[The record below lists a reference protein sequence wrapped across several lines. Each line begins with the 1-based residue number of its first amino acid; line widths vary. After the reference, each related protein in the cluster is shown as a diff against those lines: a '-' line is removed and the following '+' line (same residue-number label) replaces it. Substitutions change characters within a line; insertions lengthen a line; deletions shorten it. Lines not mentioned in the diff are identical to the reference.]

1 MYKMHTRLTYYIGIL
16 VVLILWG
23 CEPSREN
30 DGPSVFTQEQ
40 RESAEN
46 IVNSMNSRQLEML
59 AAITT
64 RGESRDTVLLQSQ
77 VACRQLATKNR
88 HEANF
93 TKAIEFARM
102 SYVKSMMMG
111 DTLEI
116 LRSLNELGTC
126 FRRIAALTEA
136 LDYHY
141 RALTVA
147 NAYSDTMD
155 ILIKKAQ
162 TSALN
167 GVGNIALKMNNLSEA
182 KRCFSESLVKDR
194 ELGSLVGMAINNA
207 NLGSIMQTEEK
218 YDSALYFYQ
227 RSYILNEQ
235 CGSLTGMGLCH
246 NHFGTLFENR
256 NMLDSARMHYEL
268 SYKILSD
275 SKDKWHWLVSCVSL
289 GRVCLMQ
296 GRMAEAESYLLKAR
310 DIAKDADATESLE
323 QSHRLLAKLYKQKND
338 YSKALVE
345 MEESQ
350 KLNEAMRKEMQENT
364 FNSVQIEYIKE
375 KGDRELEL
383 ERERVRVE
391 HEKSQLKVHAIIVLS
406 IVLLLLIGV
415 GYFAYRT
422 YKKRNELM
430 SQVNAD
436 KNKVFG
442 AVSRTMK
449 VPAIEQRNALRFII
463 DNIDELTIPELR
475 QYLIQAYS
483 SSVTQVDMLTNIIS
497 WVHIQ
502 MGDVAP
508 TPTNVNFCQLVTETI
523 DMLSLSSKQK
533 NISFAMPVDRGMLV
547 YADPEMLQCIVLNI
561 LSNAIKFSYSGG
573 EVNIKFRD
581 DAFSVMLYVEDHG
594 VGMTKEQLSSVL
606 KPNKRLTSYDFKD
619 GITGLGLNICVEL
632 AKKNNGAIS
641 VESRQHRGSTFILTM
656 PKGIPNAE

>member
-1 MYKMHTRLTYYIGIL
+1 MRAQITYYVGIL

-23 CEPSREN
+23 CESSRE
-30 DGPSVFTQEQ
+30 DIYCGAFTHEQ
-40 RESAEN
+40 RESAEGL
-46 IVNSMNSRQLEML
+46 VKTMTQRQLEML

-64 RGESRDTVLLQSQ
+64 KGELQDTVLLQSQ

-93 TKAIEFARM
+93 TKAIEYARL
-102 SYVKSMMMG
+102 SYVKSMTMG

-136 LDYHY
+136 LDCHY
-141 RALTVA
+141 RALTIA

-155 ILIKKAQ
+155 ILVKKAQ

-167 GVGNIALKMNNLSEA
+167 GVGNIALTMNNLSEA
-182 KRCFSESLVKDR
+182 KRCFSESLIKDK
-194 ELGSLVGMAINNA
+194 ELGSKIGIAINYA
-207 NLGSIMQTEEK
+207 NLGSILQKEEK

-227 RSYILNEQ
+227 KSFIFNEQ
-235 CGSLTGMGLCH
+235 SGSMTGMGLCH
-246 NHFGTLFENR
+246 DHFGTLYETR
-256 NMLDSARMHYEL
+256 NMLDSAKMHYEQ

-296 GRMAEAESYLLKAR
+296 GRMAEAENYLLKAR

-323 QSHRLLAKLYKQKND
+323 QSHRLLAQLYRQKND
-338 YSKALVE
+338 YAKALVE

-364 FNSVQIEYIKE
+364 FNSVQLEYIKQ
-375 KGDRELEL
+375 KGDREVEIEK
-383 ERERVRVE
+383 ERYRVE
-391 HEKSQLKVHAIIVLS
+391 QAQARLEMNSIILFS
-406 IVLLLLIGV
+406 LVLLLFVCALF
-415 GYFAYRT
+415 FAVRT
-422 YKKRNELM
+422 YRKRKVLM
-430 SQVNAD
+430 AQVNAD

-442 AVSRTMK
+442 AVSKTMK
-449 VPAIEQRNALRFII
+449 VPAIEQRNALRYII
-463 DNIDELTIPELR
+463 DNIDELTISEVR
-475 QYLIQAYS
+475 QYLIQAHGS
-483 SSVTQVDMLTNIIS
+483 AVAQVDMLTNIIS

-502 MGDVAP
+502 MGDV
-508 TPTNVNFCQLVTETI
+508 TPKPVNVNFCQLVAEAI

-547 YADPEMLQCIVLNI
+547 YADSEMLQCIVLNI

-581 DAFSVMLYVEDHG
+581 DAFAVMLYVEDHG
-594 VGMTKEQLSSVL
+594 VGMSREQLSSVL
-606 KPNKRLTSYDFKD
+606 KPNKRLASYDFKD
-619 GITGLGLNICVEL
+619 SISGLGLNICVEL

-641 VESRQHRGSTFILTM
+641 VESHQHRGSTFILTM
-656 PKGIPNAE
+656 PKAIPDAQ

>member
-1 MYKMHTRLTYYIGIL
+1 MQTRLTYYIGLL
-16 VVLILWG
+16 VIVILWG
-23 CEPSREN
+23 CEPSREY
-30 DGPSVFTQEQ
+30 DSSSVFTQEQ
-40 RESAEN
+40 RESAEH
-46 IVNSMNSRQLEML
+46 IVKTMTPRQLEML

-77 VACRQLATKNR
+77 IACRQLASKLR

-93 TKAIEFARM
+93 TKAIEYARL
-102 SYVKSMMMG
+102 SYVKSMSMG
-111 DTLEI
+111 DTIEI

-182 KRCFSESLVKDR
+182 KRCFSESLIKDK
-194 ELGSLVGMAINNA
+194 ELGSALGMAMNYA
-207 NLGSIMQTEEK
+207 NLGSIMHTEEK
-218 YDSALYFYQ
+218 YDSALFFYE
-227 RSYILNEQ
+227 RSYALNEQ

-246 NHFGTLFENR
+246 NHFGTLFETR
-256 NMLDSARMHYEL
+256 NLLDSARVHYEL
-268 SYKILSD
+268 SYKLLSD

-296 GRMAEAESYLLKAR
+296 GRVAEAELYLLKAR

-323 QSHRLLAKLYKQKND
+323 QSHRLLAKLYRQNND
-338 YSKALVE
+338 YAKALVE
-345 MEESQ
+345 MDESQ

-364 FNSVQIEYIKE
+364 FNSVQLEYIKQ
-375 KGDRELEL
+375 KGDREVEI
-383 ERERVRVE
+383 ERSRVRVE
-391 HEKSQLKVHAIIVLS
+391 QEQAKLKKNTIVVLS
-406 IVLLLLIGV
+406 IVSLFFICV
-415 GYFAYRT
+415 AFFAIRT
-422 YKKRNELM
+422 YRNRKELM
-430 SQVNAD
+430 VQVNAD

-442 AVSRTMK
+442 VVSKTMK
-449 VPAIEQRNALRFII
+449 VPAIEQRNALQFII
-463 DNIDELTIPELR
+463 DNIDELTIPEAR
-475 QYLIQAYS
+475 QYLIRAYS
-483 SSVTQVDMLTNIIS
+483 SSVSQVDMLSNIIS

-508 TPTNVNFCQLVTETI
+508 KPVNVNFHQLVAEAV

-533 NISFAMPVDRGMLV
+533 NISFAMPIDRGGLV
-547 YADPEMLQCIVLNI
+547 YADPDMLQCIVLNI

-581 DAFSVMLYVEDHG
+581 DTFAIMLYVEDHG

-606 KPNKRLTSYDFKD
+606 KPNKRLSNYDFKD
-619 GITGLGLNICVEL
+619 SISGLGLNICVEL
-632 AKKNNGAIS
+632 AKKNNGSIS

-656 PKGIPNAE
+656 PKAIPNAENV